1 MSTSKI
7 KITQKNRNKRNPLTL
22 TSTFYAQTRYTRGAG
37 ARTVAQKAC
46 PQNFLRMGL
55 RSAQGSNNA
64 GINTDLEIAFR
75 KDIIG
80 MCSTI
85 EVSIESMARQRTEL
99 MTADSTDEILAD
111 EDEALGVPDGP
122 PTPSVK
128 MTVTL
133 PRSVAA
139 FLRWKAETE
148 GLRRDELLRRIIT
161 HYAKKLRERDLKT
174 PPIINE

>member
-1 MSTSKI
+1 LSNIPVSVTI
-7 KITQKNRNKRNPLTL
+7 FRTFPLGPD
-22 TSTFYAQTRYTRGAG
+22 A
-37 ARTVAQKAC
+37 
-46 PQNFLRMGL
+46 
-55 RSAQGSNNA
+55 
-64 GINTDLEIAFR
+64 DLEIDR
-75 KDIIG
+75 KTCIIDT
-80 MCSTI
+80 CSTI
-85 EVSIESMARQRTEL
+85 EVLIGSMARQRSEMIT
-99 MTADSTDEILAD
+99 TDNVDEVLAE

-174 PPIINE
+174 PPIVND